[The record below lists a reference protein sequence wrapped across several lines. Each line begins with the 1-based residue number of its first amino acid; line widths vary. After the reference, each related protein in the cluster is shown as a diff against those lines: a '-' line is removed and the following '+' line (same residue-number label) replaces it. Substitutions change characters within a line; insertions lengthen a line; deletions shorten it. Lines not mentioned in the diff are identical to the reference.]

1 MIRPMLGLF
10 NRPAPN
16 ADALQVRSAV
26 MADRAAIYDLTEHS
40 HRVHFNLDWW
50 TFDNWLYSDRPSDA
64 IWLAFDQS
72 TLVGLIVA
80 PYDDAPVVW
89 LRSIAIANGYP
100 AEPVLMALLKPVLS
114 TLSAQGVESITALA
128 HPEWLA
134 NVLPRMQFARV
145 TEIITFRKSDRALP
159 TPARSGRALIREA
172 LMADVPA
179 ITFNDRAAFE
189 PLWWHSE
196 NSIEH
201 IRRTVAHFVVAQIDD
216 RVVGHAFSDVYGGQ
230 GHLIRLVVHPDF
242 QGRGLGEQ
250 LLIASLN
257 YQLGLDA
264 YPFTLN
270 TQADN
275 QSSQALYK
283 RYGYR
288 IIGRPVQ
295 VLKRLLL
302 TP

>member
-1 MIRPMLGLF
+1 MFGLS
-10 NRPAPN
+10 NRPPLTA
-16 ADALQVRSAV
+16 ADLHVRPAELT
-26 MADRAAIYDLTEHS
+26 DRAAIYDLTEHS

-50 TFDNWLYSDRPSDA
+50 TYDNWLYSDRPSDA

-100 AEPVLMALLKPVLS
+100 AEPVVTAMLTPVFAALRTQAVNAV
-114 TLSAQGVESITALA
+114 TVLA

-134 NVLPRMQFARV
+134 NVLPRLQF
-145 TEIITFRKSDRALP
+145 TPYTSIITFRKSDRALP
-159 TPARSGRALIREA
+159 APARSGRALIREA
-172 LMADVPA
+172 VMADVPA

-189 PLWWHSE
+189 PVWWHSE

-201 IRRTVAHFVVAQIDD
+201 IRRTVAHFVVAQIND

-230 GHLIRLVVHPDF
+230 GHLIRLVAHPDF

-250 LLIASLN
+250 LLIASLQ
-257 YQLGLDA
+257 YQFSLDA
-264 YPFTLN
+264 YPYTLN

-275 QSSQALYK
+275 LTSQALYQ

-288 IIGRPVQ
+288 VIGRPVQ
-295 VLKRLLL
+295 VMRHLLQEQ
-302 TP
+302 

>member
-1 MIRPMLGLF
+1 MMRLMLGLF
-10 NRPAPN
+10 NRPSPS

-72 TLVGLIVA
+72 TLVGLVVA

-134 NVLPRMQFARV
+134 NVLPRMR
-145 TEIITFRKSDRALP
+145 
-159 TPARSGRALIREA
+159 
-172 LMADVPA
+172 
-179 ITFNDRAAFE
+179 
-189 PLWWHSE
+189 
-196 NSIEH
+196 
-201 IRRTVAHFVVAQIDD
+201 
-216 RVVGHAFSDVYGGQ
+216 
-230 GHLIRLVVHPDF
+230 
-242 QGRGLGEQ
+242 
-250 LLIASLN
+250 IA
-257 YQLGLDA
+257 G
-264 YPFTLN
+264 
-270 TQADN
+270 
-275 QSSQALYK
+275 
-283 RYGYR
+283 
-288 IIGRPVQ
+288 IGSH
-295 VLKRLLL
+295 
-302 TP
+302 